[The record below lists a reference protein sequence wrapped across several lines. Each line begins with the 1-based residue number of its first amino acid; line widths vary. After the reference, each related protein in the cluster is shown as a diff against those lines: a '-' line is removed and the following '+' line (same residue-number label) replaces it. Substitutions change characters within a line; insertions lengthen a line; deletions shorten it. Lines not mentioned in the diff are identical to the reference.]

1 MFTCYLNPQYVIFQ
15 DLHQEVGFGAVFGGF
30 FFTVKGCLNVS
41 HIQLTVTP
49 TSLSFSFQG
58 FMNKGY
64 VVPLG

>member
-1 MFTCYLNPQYVIFQ
+1 MFTCYLNQEHVIFQ
-15 DLHQEVGFGAVFGGF
+15 DLHQEVGFLGVVFL
-30 FFTVKGCLNVS
+30 TVKGCLNVS

-49 TSLSFSFQG
+49 SSLSFSFQG